1 MDNSLIFLYS
11 NLQRNQL
18 TGALPNFPSN
28 LLQLSQLSLSQNSF
42 NGTLSDTLSSLI
54 LLSLLELDS
63 NKITGT
69 VPNGVFQLP
78 FTNIIDLSDNLLNG
92 TIPAFSACPELYLVD
107 LSNNR
112 FTGSIP
118 DFGGAPNL
126 TSINLGLNQLTGTVP
141 PAIASFEHLSAFIA
155 RENRLSGTI
164 PAEVSSMQ
172 NVTLIDLGYN
182 NLTGQLPANIH
193 LLRELSHFS
202 VASNLIEGTL
212 PIELCQLKNLSF
224 INLSTNRFQGTLPD
238 CLGSLLNLTSFYAD
252 FNNISGTIPPSM
264 GFLTQLTHFALG
276 SNSITGAIPVSLGN
290 ATQLQYLLLG
300 SNRLNSDV
308 PYELSQLANLVSL
321 DLSDNLL
328 HGPFPYVLGSLPS
341 LTALQIS
348 RNQLEC
354 PLGSLTALKLESCDA
369 SLNYI
374 CGSDNSSTAI
384 FTPSCRSFFPS
395 VCRLTECKTIVQ
407 PVTPPRATRFTG
419 VDGSSIE
426 LDPELPI
433 ITITTIDPR
442 TKRTSAVKLE
452 ILAFN
457 ENILN
462 TTSDVPVYVPNILN
476 SLDASSLSW
485 SLSDIYLT
493 SPKNKILPR
502 WKYTANVSAIVGDV
516 TVTIAYF
523 PNADSSIV
531 AYNESLSVVNG
542 EVKITIGSDNWQLI
556 TRPEETAIWATSTV
570 FRMSTSTDGKSFKTS
585 QPTSASGLFSTSKV
599 QVPFAMSVS
608 KMNGIVRVIEDG
620 ISGIPGTLTPSV
632 RLAYNS
638 TEDMALAQRGT
649 SSFVMASYFPMTS
662 TANVTFEYDIVTHL
676 LRTPIPRKDPEII
689 GSTVGFAFLIIIL
702 GLAAIILI
710 FSFIMW
716 KFPNARRK
724 VLPCFGRAVDPVE
737 YL

>member
-1 MDNSLIFLYS
+1 M
-11 NLQRNQL
+11 
-18 TGALPNFPSN
+18 TGPLPNFPSN
-28 LLQLSQLSLSQNSF
+28 LIQLSQLSLSQNSF
-42 NGTLSDTLSSLI
+42 SGTLSDTLSNLV

-69 VPNGVFQLP
+69 VPAGVFQLP
-78 FTNIIDLSDNLLNG
+78 YTNIIDLSDNLLNG
-92 TIPAFSACPELYLVD
+92 TIPTFSACPELYLVD
-107 LSNNR
+107 LSNNK

-126 TSINLGLNQLTGTVP
+126 TSINIGLNQLTGTIP
-141 PAIASFEHLSAFIA
+141 PTIASFEHLSAFIV
-155 RENRLSGTI
+155 RENKLSGTI
-164 PAEVSSMQ
+164 PAEVSNMQ
-172 NVTLIDLGYN
+172 NVTLVDLAYN
-182 NLTGQLPANIH
+182 NLTGQLPANFH
-193 LLRELSHFS
+193 LLRELTHFS
-202 VASNLIEGTL
+202 IASNLIEGTL
-212 PIELCQLKNLSF
+212 PVELCQLKNLSF
-224 INLSTNRFQGTLPD
+224 INLSTNRFQGSLPD

-276 SNSITGAIPVSLGN
+276 SNRITGAVPVSLGN

-300 SNRLNSDV
+300 SNQLNSDV
-308 PYELSQLANLVSL
+308 PFELSQLNNLVSL

-328 HGPFPYVLGSLPS
+328 HGPFPYVIGSLPS

-354 PLGSLTALKLESCDA
+354 PLGSLAALKLESCDA

-374 CGSDNSSTAI
+374 CGANASAAI

-395 VCRLTECKTIVQ
+395 VCRLTECKTTIQ
-407 PVTPPRATRFTG
+407 PVTPPRATRFAG
-419 VDGSSIE
+419 VDGSSVE

-433 ITITTIDPR
+433 VTITTIDPR

-462 TTSDVPVYVPNILN
+462 TTSDVPVYVPDILN
-476 SLDASSLSW
+476 SLDATSLNW
-485 SLSDIYLT
+485 TLSDLYLT
-493 SPKNKILPR
+493 SPKNSKLPY
-502 WKYTANVSAIVGDV
+502 WKYTAPVAAIAGDIS
-516 TVTIAYF
+516 VTIAYF
-523 PNADSSIV
+523 PHADASIV
-531 AYNESLSVVNG
+531 AYNESLSAVNG
-542 EVKITIGSDNWQLI
+542 EVKITIGTENWQII
-556 TRPEETAIWATSTV
+556 TRPDETAIWATSTV
-570 FRMSTSTDGKSFKTS
+570 FRMSTSTDGNSFKTS
-585 QPTSASGLFSTSKV
+585 QPTTAPGLFSTSKV
-599 QVPFAMSVS
+599 LVPFTMAVS
-608 KMNGIVRVIEDG
+608 KMGGVVRVIEDG
-620 ISGIPGTLTPSV
+620 ISGVPGTLTPSV
-632 RLAYNS
+632 RLAYN
-638 TEDMALAQRGT
+638 TTQDMAHAQAGT

-676 LRTPIPRKDPEII
+676 LRTPIPRKNPELI
-689 GSTVGFAFLIIIL
+689 GSTVGFAFLILIL
-702 GLAAIILI
+702 GLAALTLI

-716 KFPNARRK
+716 KFPTARRK